1 MKSSSRNRPART
13 VIPRCLPATTSDV
26 ERHAEMPH
34 PAESRAPGA
43 GTSVAEVAA
52 MAHLR
57 IIALSIL
64 IAATGAG
71 CAAPLLSPPLRYSAS
86 FTTSVSTHEPEDEDH
101 EEAEA
106 DDDHEAREE
115 RVMVRKRS
123 CNPCRRR
130 VYVTPYYYY
139 YPYIQV
145 Y

>member
-1 MKSSSRNRPART
+1 
-13 VIPRCLPATTSDV
+13 
-26 ERHAEMPH
+26 
-34 PAESRAPGA
+34 
-43 GTSVAEVAA
+43 

-64 IAATGAG
+64 IAVVTTGCG
-71 CAAPLLSPPLRYSAS
+71 AALLSPPLRYSAS
-86 FTTSVSTHEPEDEDH
+86 LTTSVSTYEREPEAEEEAEEAVDDH
-101 EEAEA
+101 EE
-106 DDDHEAREE
+106 REE
-115 RVMVRKRS
+115 RVVVRKRS

>member
-13 VIPRCLPATTSDV
+13 VIPRCLSATTSDV

-43 GTSVAEVAA
+43 GTSVADVAA

-86 FTTSVSTHEPEDEDH
+86 FTTSVSSHEREDEDH
-101 EEAEA
+101 EEEEAEEA
-106 DDDHEAREE
+106 HDDD
-115 RVMVRKRS
+115 VVVVQRKRA

-139 YPYIQV
+139 FPYINV

>member
-13 VIPRCLPATTSDV
+13 VIPCCLSATTSDV

-86 FTTSVSTHEPEDEDH
+86 FTTSVSSHDPEPDDEV
-101 EEAEA
+101 AET
-106 DDDHEAREE
+106 DDDHEAREA
-115 RVMVRKRS
+115 RVVVRKRS

>member
-1 MKSSSRNRPART
+1 

-57 IIALSIL
+57 TIAVSIL
-64 IAATGAG
+64 VAVTGAG

-86 FTTSVSTHEPEDEDH
+86 FTTTVSSHDPEPDDEV
-101 EEAEA
+101 AEA

-115 RVMVRKRS
+115 RVVVRKRS

>member
-1 MKSSSRNRPART
+1 

-57 IIALSIL
+57 TIAVSIL
-64 IAATGAG
+64 VAVTGAG

-86 FTTSVSTHEPEDEDH
+86 FTTTVRSHDPEPDDEV
-101 EEAEA
+101 AEA

-115 RVMVRKRS
+115 RVVVRKRS